1 MMNELVLNEAVLNEP
16 VFNKPVFNE
25 LTETVF
31 NELTSYGCLFVKTLG
46 KKNPR
51 KGILEQNITTS
62 LDEINEYLKSN
73 SAHTIPL
80 RSN

>member
-1 MMNELVLNEAVLNEP
+1 MITELAEAVLNEP
-16 VFNKPVFNE
+16 VFNE
-25 LTETVF
+25 LTEAVF
-31 NELTSYGCLFVKTLG
+31 VELINHGCLFVKTLG